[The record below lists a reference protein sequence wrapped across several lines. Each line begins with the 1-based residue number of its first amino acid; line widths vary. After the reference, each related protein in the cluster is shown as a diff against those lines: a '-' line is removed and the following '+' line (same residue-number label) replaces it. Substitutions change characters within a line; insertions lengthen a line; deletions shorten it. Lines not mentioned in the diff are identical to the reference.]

1 MRREHIKLEDF
12 LKITE
17 FLNDEELKVMFNGF
31 NLDNWKE
38 KDIIRAYGEDSWQTK
53 YILERQEKFKQSLP
67 KSLFIDFWLSIGQ
80 FSVISDWFLAVLGRF
95 LVGFDI
101 FFLF

>member
-17 FLNDEELKVMFNGF
+17 FLNDEELKIMFNGF
-31 NLDNWKE
+31 NLENWKE
-38 KDIIRAYGEDSWQTK
+38 RDIIRAYGEDSWQTK

-67 KSLFIDFWLSIGQ
+67 LFSIDFWL
-80 FSVISDWFLAVLGRF
+80 L
-95 LVGFDI
+95 LVNFRSFRVD
-101 FFLF
+101 FWPF